1 MNFWP
6 PMFCAMYLPSAV
18 ALANAR
24 WASVEL
30 ARARKERLEVDAFV
44 ARIRAER
51 GGDDTQSA

>member
-1 MNFWP
+1 
-6 PMFCAMYLPSAV
+6 MFCAMYLPSAV

-51 GGDDTQSA
+51 GGDDKQSA